1 MNPREISQALVRRW
15 KEKMQDSRS
24 SPPQGTGQLPGEG
37 WTWCVGCCPVNPGI
51 PVLREEGGSQQFLVG
66 LSCKSPP
73 SPAWSSFSPRRAW
86 LSGGPWAGSCW
97 GPLLPALGR
106 SGARV
111 EQRREGCPSAGVGDT
126 RHKAGQGVAPTVC
139 SQLVTDKS
147 QGNVKHWAELQEL
160 GRASDNPRSEPEKD
174 TQPRL
179 ALPGFPWACE
189 HWAPGMAALLV
200 TPPALGLALGTWPFL
215 REAGLGLGPRSPWG
229 MARKALGLSG
239 EGEIPLVHSTV
250 QGLIRNSEH
259 LGGPRIGKE
268 GEASSK
274 LMETWNVS
282 PTNPKPLGGWGQWLC
297 SCSRHQ

>member
-1 MNPREISQALVRRW
+1 M
-15 KEKMQDSRS
+15 
-24 SPPQGTGQLPGEG
+24 G
-37 WTWCVGCCPVNPGI
+37 
-51 PVLREEGGSQQFLVG
+51 
-66 LSCKSPP
+66 
-73 SPAWSSFSPRRAW
+73 
-86 LSGGPWAGSCW
+86 
-97 GPLLPALGR
+97 
-106 SGARV
+106 
-111 EQRREGCPSAGVGDT
+111 
-126 RHKAGQGVAPTVC
+126 PTVC

-200 TPPALGLALGTWPFL
+200 TPPALGLTLGTWPFL
-215 REAGLGLGPRSPWG
+215 REAGLGLGPRSPWE
-229 MARKALGLSG
+229 MARKALWLSG
-239 EGEIPLVHSTV
+239 GGEIPLVCSTV

-268 GEASSK
+268 GEASPK

-282 PTNPKPLGGWGQWLC
+282 PTNPKPLGGWMQQPWDSGC
-297 SCSRHQ
+297 APAPGTSDATGSCTTTFQTHCYFPECFIFSTYQIRKKSVQDTCQ